1 MPTDEPG
8 DEPGAGPTGEPGA
21 GPADTPGAGPTDTPD
36 DGLAEL
42 RARLSAVEAQE
53 ARLAEQLA
61 AGPPPRHR
69 VRSFLAAL
77 LIVLA
82 CVLTPLSALALWARS
97 EISDTDR
104 YLATMA
110 PLAEDPRIKAAVT
123 DRVTAEITKKL
134 PLDSLLDGL
143 APADKPKLGALL
155 GGIGQALDD
164 GLAGLVRT
172 QVERLVDSEAF
183 VTLWTD
189 VNRDAHA
196 AVEKMVTGQGG
207 GGAVEVRGDTV
218 VLDLAPVIA
227 RVKSALVERGIPL
240 ASRIP
245 EIHTSYPLVQSDA
258 LPEVRTALRVLDLA
272 GLWVPVLT
280 GACALGGVLL
290 AVRRRRAVVAA
301 SLGMAGGALLLG
313 IGLSVFRA
321 VYLDRLPADVD
332 QAAAQAV
339 YDTLVRY
346 LRSAVRVLVTLG
358 LLVALGAW
366 VIGPGR
372 WARTVRG
379 GWRAGLGAVRRVAGR
394 AGLRL
399 GPVGRFVHRWKAPLG
414 WLAVALAALAFVLWS
429 HPTVLV
435 TLCLALG
442 LLAVLAALE
451 LLDEP
456 GAGRA
461 ERGEPAGRAGPAA

>member
-1 MPTDEPG
+1 MPTDR
-8 DEPGAGPTGEPGA
+8 PGAGPEGGPG
-21 GPADTPGAGPTDTPD
+21 DE
-36 DGLAEL
+36 LAEL

-61 AGPPPRHR
+61 AGPAAPPADRPPPRHR

-82 CVLTPLSALALWARS
+82 CALTPLGALALWARS

-123 DRVTAEITKKL
+123 DRVTAEIMKKL

-143 APADKPKLGALL
+143 APDDRPKLGALL

-164 GLAGLVRT
+164 GLGSLVHA
-172 QVERLVDSEAF
+172 QVERLVNSDAF

-207 GGAVEVRGDTV
+207 GAVEVHDDTV

-227 RVKSALVERGIPL
+227 RVKSALVDQGLPL

-245 EIHTSYPLVQSDA
+245 EIHTSYPLVRSDA
-258 LPEVRTALRVLDLA
+258 LPEVRTTLQVLALA
-272 GLWVPVLT
+272 GFWVPVLA

-290 AVRRRRAVVAA
+290 ATRRRRAVVATA
-301 SLGMAGGALLLG
+301 LGMAGGALLLG
-313 IGLSVFRA
+313 IGLSAFRA

-346 LRSAVRVLVTLG
+346 LHSAVRVVVTLG

-379 GWRAGLGAVRRVAGR
+379 GWRAGLGAVRRVAAR

-414 WLAVALAALAFVLWS
+414 WLAVALTALAFVLWS

-442 LLAVLAALE
+442 LLAVLAVLE
-451 LLDEP
+451 LLDAPGQDRAGQPGE
-456 GAGRA
+456 GAGA
-461 ERGEPAGRAGPAA
+461 SA

>member
-1 MPTDEPG
+1 MP
-8 DEPGAGPTGEPGA
+8 
-21 GPADTPGAGPTDTPD
+21 
-36 DGLAEL
+36 
-42 RARLSAVEAQE
+42 R
-53 ARLAEQLA
+53 
-61 AGPPPRHR
+61 PPRHR
-69 VRSFLAAL
+69 TRSFLAAL

-104 YLATMA
+104 YLATMV
-110 PLAEDPRIKAAVT
+110 PLARDPRVKAAVT
-123 DRVTAEITKKL
+123 DRVTAEIMKKL
-134 PLDSLLDGL
+134 PLDSLLDGI
-143 APADKPKLGALL
+143 APDDKPRLGALL
-155 GGIGQALDD
+155 GGIGQALDS
-164 GLAGLVRT
+164 GLGGFVHT
-172 QVERLVDSEAF
+172 QVARFVDSEAF
-183 VTLWTD
+183 VTVWTD

-207 GGAVEVRGDTV
+207 GAVEVHDDTV

-227 RVKSALVERGIPL
+227 RVKTALVDQGLPL

-245 EIHTSYPLVQSDA
+245 EIHTSYPLVRSDA

-272 GLWVPVLT
+272 GFWVPVLA

-290 AVRRRRAVVAA
+290 AARRRRAVVATA
-301 SLGMAGGALLLG
+301 LGMAGGALLLG

-332 QAAAQAV
+332 QAAAEAV

-346 LRSAVRVLVTLG
+346 LRSAVRVTVTLG

-366 VIGPGR
+366 AIGGGR

-379 GWRAGLGAVRRVAGR
+379 GWRAGLGSVRRVAGR
-394 AGLRL
+394 AGLRP
-399 GPVGRFVHRWKAPLG
+399 GPVGRFVHRWKAALG

-442 LLAVLAALE
+442 LVAVLAVLE

-456 GAGRA
+456 GRGR
-461 ERGEPAGRAGPAA
+461 EPGRPEGGAAVSP

>member
-1 MPTDEPG
+1 MPTDQPG
-8 DEPGAGPTGEPGA
+8 DE
-21 GPADTPGAGPTDTPD
+21 
-36 DGLAEL
+36 LAEL

-53 ARLAEQLA
+53 ARLADQLA
-61 AGPPPRHR
+61 AGPARHPPRHR
-69 VRSFLAAL
+69 VRAFFSAL

-82 CVLTPLSALALWARS
+82 CVLTPLGALALWARS

-110 PLAEDPRIKAAVT
+110 PLAEDPRVKAAVA
-123 DRVTAEITKKL
+123 DRVTAEIMKKL
-134 PLDSLLDGL
+134 PLESLLDGV
-143 APADKPKLGALL
+143 APADRPKLDALL
-155 GGIGQALDD
+155 GSIGQALDS
-164 GLAGLVRT
+164 GLGGFVHT
-172 QVERLVDSEAF
+172 EVERLVDSDAF
-183 VTLWTD
+183 TTLWTD
-189 VNRDAHA
+189 VNREAHA

-207 GGAVEVRGDTV
+207 GAVEVHNDTV

-227 RVKSALVERGIPL
+227 RVKSALVDRGLPL

-258 LPEVRTALRVLDLA
+258 LPKVRTALRVLDLA
-272 GLWVPVLT
+272 GFWVPVLA

-290 AVRRRRAVVAA
+290 ATRRRRAVVAA
-301 SLGMAGGALLLG
+301 ALGMAGGALLLG

-332 QAAAQAV
+332 QGAAQAV

-346 LRSAVRVLVTLG
+346 LRSAVRVVVALG

-366 VIGPGR
+366 VTGGGR

-379 GWRAGLGAVRRVAGR
+379 GWRAGLGAVRRVAER

-399 GPVGRFVHRWKAPLG
+399 GPVGRFVHRWKAALG
-414 WLAVALAALAFVLWS
+414 WLAVALAALAFVLWNY
-429 HPTVLV
+429 PTVLV

-442 LLAVLAALE
+442 LVAVLAVLE

-456 GAGRA
+456 GPT
-461 ERGEPAGRAGPAA
+461 ERPEGGAPVSA

>member
-8 DEPGAGPTGEPGA
+8 GERGGKRDGEPGA
-21 GPADTPGAGPTDTPD
+21 GAGSGPGDGSG

-61 AGPPPRHR
+61 AGPAAHPPRHR
-69 VRSFLAAL
+69 TRSFFAAL

-82 CVLTPLSALALWARS
+82 CALTPLGALALWARS

-123 DRVTAEITKKL
+123 DRVTAEIMKKL

-143 APADKPKLGALL
+143 APDDKPKLGALL
-155 GGIGQALDD
+155 GGVGQALEG
-164 GLAGLVRT
+164 GLSGFVHT
-172 QVERLVDSEAF
+172 QVERLVNSHAF

-196 AVEKMVTGQGG
+196 AVVQLVTGQGG
-207 GGAVEVRGDTV
+207 GAVEVHGDTV

-227 RVKSALVERGIPL
+227 RVKSKLVDEGIPL

-258 LPEVRTALRVLDLA
+258 LPEIRTTLRVLNLA
-272 GLWVPVLT
+272 GFWVPVLA

-290 AVRRRRAVVAA
+290 ATRRRRAVVVV

-313 IGLSVFRA
+313 VGLSVFRA

-346 LRSAVRVLVTLG
+346 LRSAVRVVVTLG

-379 GWRAGLGAVRRVAGR
+379 GWRAGLGGVRRVAGR

-399 GPVGRFVHRWKAPLG
+399 GPVGRFVHRRKAPLG

-429 HPTVLV
+429 YPTVLV

-442 LLAVLAALE
+442 LLAVLAVLE

-461 ERGEPAGRAGPAA
+461 ERAGPSGPSRPAA

>member
-1 MPTDEPG
+1 MPTDQPG
-8 DEPGAGPTGEPGA
+8 DE
-21 GPADTPGAGPTDTPD
+21 
-36 DGLAEL
+36 LAEL

-53 ARLAEQLA
+53 ARLADQLA
-61 AGPPPRHR
+61 AGPARHPPRHR
-69 VRSFLAAL
+69 VRAFFSAL

-82 CVLTPLSALALWARS
+82 CVLTPLGALALWARS

-110 PLAEDPRIKAAVT
+110 PLAKDPRVKAAVA
-123 DRVTAEITKKL
+123 DRVTAEIMKKL
-134 PLDSLLDGL
+134 PLESLLDGV
-143 APADKPKLGALL
+143 APADRPKLDALL
-155 GGIGQALDD
+155 GGIGQALDS
-164 GLAGLVRT
+164 GLGGFVHT
-172 QVERLVDSEAF
+172 EVERLVDSDAF
-183 VTLWTD
+183 TTLWTD
-189 VNRDAHA
+189 VNRQAHA

-207 GGAVEVRGDTV
+207 GAVEVHNDTV
-218 VLDLAPVIA
+218 LLDLAPVIA
-227 RVKSALVERGIPL
+227 RVKSALVDRGLPL

-258 LPEVRTALRVLDLA
+258 LPEVRTTLRVLDLA
-272 GLWVPVLT
+272 GFWVPVLA

-290 AVRRRRAVVAA
+290 ATRRRRAVVAA
-301 SLGMAGGALLLG
+301 ALGMAGGALLLG

-332 QAAAQAV
+332 QGAAQAV

-346 LRSAVRVLVTLG
+346 LRSAVRVVVTLG

-366 VIGPGR
+366 VTGGGR

-379 GWRAGLGAVRRVAGR
+379 GWHAGLGAVRRVAER

-399 GPVGRFVHRWKAPLG
+399 GPVGRFVHRWKAALG
-414 WLAVALAALAFVLWS
+414 WLAVALAALAFVLWNY
-429 HPTVLV
+429 PTVLV

-442 LLAVLAALE
+442 LVAVLAVLE

-456 GAGRA
+456 GPA
-461 ERGEPAGRAGPAA
+461 ERPEGGAAVSA

>member
-1 MPTDEPG
+1 MPTDQPG
-8 DEPGAGPTGEPGA
+8 DE
-21 GPADTPGAGPTDTPD
+21 
-36 DGLAEL
+36 LAEL

-53 ARLAEQLA
+53 ARLADQLA
-61 AGPPPRHR
+61 AGPARHPPRHR
-69 VRSFLAAL
+69 MRSFFSAL

-82 CVLTPLSALALWARS
+82 CVLTPLGALALWARS

-110 PLAEDPRIKAAVT
+110 PLAKDPRVKAAVA
-123 DRVTAEITKKL
+123 DRVTAEIMKKL
-134 PLDSLLDGL
+134 PLESLLDGV
-143 APADKPKLGALL
+143 APADRPKLDALL
-155 GGIGQALDD
+155 GSIGQALDS
-164 GLAGLVRT
+164 GLGSFVHT
-172 QVERLVDSEAF
+172 EVERLVDSDAF
-183 VTLWTD
+183 TTLWTD
-189 VNRDAHA
+189 VNRQAHA

-207 GGAVEVRGDTV
+207 GAVEVRNDTV
-218 VLDLAPVIA
+218 LLDLAPVIA
-227 RVKSALVERGIPL
+227 RVKSALVDRGLPL

-258 LPEVRTALRVLDLA
+258 LPKVRTTLRVLDLA
-272 GLWVPVLT
+272 GFWVPVLA

-290 AVRRRRAVVAA
+290 ATRHRRAVVAA
-301 SLGMAGGALLLG
+301 ALGMAGGALLLG

-346 LRSAVRVLVTLG
+346 LRSAVRVVVTLG

-366 VIGPGR
+366 IIGGGR

-379 GWRAGLGAVRRVAGR
+379 GWSAGLGAVRRVAER

-399 GPVGRFVHRWKAPLG
+399 GPVGRFVHRWKAALG
-414 WLAVALAALAFVLWS
+414 WLAVAVAALAFVLWNY
-429 HPTVLV
+429 PTVLV

-442 LLAVLAALE
+442 LVVVLAVLE

-456 GAGRA
+456 GPA
-461 ERGEPAGRAGPAA
+461 ERPEGGAPVSA

>member
-8 DEPGAGPTGEPGA
+8 AESEGGTDGRCDDGRDE
-21 GPADTPGAGPTDTPD
+21 GPAGRPAGGHD
-36 DGLAEL
+36 DELAEL
-42 RARLSAVEAQE
+42 RARLNAVEDQE
-53 ARLAEQLA
+53 ARLAHQLA
-61 AGPPPRHR
+61 AGPAPRPPRHR
-69 VRSFLAAL
+69 VRSSFAAL

-123 DRVTAEITKKL
+123 DRVTAEIVKKL

-143 APADKPKLGALL
+143 APDDKPKLGALL
-155 GGIGQALDD
+155 GGIGQALGD
-164 GLAGLVRT
+164 GLSGLVHD
-172 QVERLVDSEAF
+172 QVERIVDSDAF

-207 GGAVEVRGDTV
+207 GAVEVRDDTV

-227 RVKSALVERGIPL
+227 RVKSALVDQGIPL

-245 EIHTSYPLVQSDA
+245 EIHTSYTLVRSDTV
-258 LPEVRTALRVLDLA
+258 PEVRTALRVLDLA
-272 GLWVPVLT
+272 GFWVPVLA

-290 AVRRRRAVVAA
+290 ATRRRRAVVVTA
-301 SLGMAGGALLLG
+301 LGMAGGALVLG

-346 LRSAVRVLVTLG
+346 LRSAVRVVVTLG

-442 LLAVLAALE
+442 LIAALAVLE
-451 LLDEP
+451 LLDAP
-456 GAGRA
+456 
-461 ERGEPAGRAGPAA
+461 GPA

>member
-1 MPTDEPG
+1 MPTDEPRDGPAG
-8 DEPGAGPTGEPGA
+8 DRAVGPVGEQADGRLD
-21 GPADTPGAGPTDTPD
+21 GPADE
-36 DGLAEL
+36 LAEL
-42 RARLSAVEAQE
+42 RARLGAVEAQE

-61 AGPPPRHR
+61 AAPPVRPPRHR
-69 VRSFLAAL
+69 VRSAFAVL
-77 LIVLA
+77 LILLA

-110 PLAEDPRIKAAVT
+110 PLARDPRIKAAVSA
-123 DRVTAEITKKL
+123 RVTDEIMKRISV
-134 PLDSLLDGL
+134 DSLLDGV
-143 APADKPKLGALL
+143 APDDRPKLGALL
-155 GGIGQALDD
+155 NGIGQALDN
-164 GLAGLVRT
+164 GLAGFVRT
-172 QVERLVDSEAF
+172 EVERVVDSDAF

-196 AVEKMVTGQGG
+196 AVEKLVTGQGG
-207 GGAVEVRGDTV
+207 GAVEVHDDTV

-227 RVKSALVERGIPL
+227 RVKSSLADRLPFVEHL
-240 ASRIP
+240 P
-245 EIHTSYPLVQSDA
+245 EIHTAYPLVRSDA
-258 LPEVRTALRVLDLA
+258 VPKVRTALRVLDLA
-272 GLWVPVLT
+272 GFWVPVLA

-301 SLGMAGGALLLG
+301 ALGMAGGALLLG
-313 IGLSVFRA
+313 IGLSAFRA
-321 VYLDRLPADVD
+321 LYLDRLPADLD

-346 LRSAVRVLVTLG
+346 LRSAVRVVVTLG

-366 VIGPGR
+366 IGGGGR
-372 WARTVRG
+372 GARTVRG
-379 GWRAGLGAVRRVAGR
+379 GWRAGLGAVRRVAAR

-399 GPVGRFVHRWKAPLG
+399 GPVGRFVHRWKAALG
-414 WLAVALAALAFVLWS
+414 WTAVAGAALAFVLWS

-435 TLCLALG
+435 TLCLALALVG
-442 LLAVLAALE
+442 VLAVLE

-456 GAGRA
+456 GR
-461 ERGEPAGRAGPAA
+461 PARSG

>member
-8 DEPGAGPTGEPGA
+8 ERPGEQPGERPAERPGDE
-21 GPADTPGAGPTDTPD
+21 
-36 DGLAEL
+36 LAEL
-42 RARLSAVEAQE
+42 RARLGAVEAQE
-53 ARLAEQLA
+53 ARLARHLA
-61 AGPPPRHR
+61 PGPPSQRAR
-69 VRSFLAAL
+69 AFVAAL
-77 LIVLA
+77 LIALA
-82 CVLTPLSALALWARS
+82 WVLTPLSALALWAKS

-110 PLAEDPRIKAAVT
+110 PLAHDPRVKTAVT
-123 DRVTAEITKKL
+123 DRVTAEIMKKL
-134 PLDSLLDGL
+134 PLDSLFDG
-143 APADKPKLGALL
+143 ATPADKSKLGALL

-164 GLAGLVRT
+164 GLTTFVHG
-172 QVERLVDSEAF
+172 QVERFVDSDAF
-183 VTLWTD
+183 VTVWTD

-207 GGAVEVRGDTV
+207 GAVEVRDDTV
-218 VLDLAPVIA
+218 LLDLAPVIA
-227 RVKSALVERGIPL
+227 RVKAMLVEQGLPL

-245 EIHTSYPLVQSDA
+245 EIHTSYPLLRSDA
-258 LPEVRTALRVLDLA
+258 LPKVRTTLRVLDLA
-272 GLWVPVLT
+272 GFWVPVLA

-290 AVRRRRAVVAA
+290 ARRRRRAVVAA
-301 SLGMAGGALLLG
+301 ALGMAGGALLLG

-321 VYLDRLPADVD
+321 VYLDGLPADVD
-332 QAAAQAV
+332 QGAAQAV

-346 LRSAVRVLVTLG
+346 LRSAVRVVVTLG

-366 VIGPGR
+366 ISGGGR

-379 GWRAGLGAVRRVAGR
+379 GWHAGLGAVRRVAGR

-399 GPVGRFVHRWKAPLG
+399 GPVGRFVHRRKAALG
-414 WLAVALAALAFVLWS
+414 WLAVALAALAFVLWTY
-429 HPTVLV
+429 PTVLV

-442 LLAVLAALE
+442 LLAVLAVLE

-456 GAGRA
+456 GPV
-461 ERGEPAGRAGPAA
+461 ER

>member
-1 MPTDEPG
+1 MPTDRPG
-8 DEPGAGPTGEPGA
+8 DESG
-21 GPADTPGAGPTDTPD
+21 
-36 DGLAEL
+36 DGSGDELAEL
-42 RARLSAVEAQE
+42 RARLSAIEAQE

-61 AGPPPRHR
+61 TGPGRRPPRHR
-69 VRSFLAAL
+69 VRSFAAAL
-77 LIVLA
+77 LIALA

-110 PLAEDPRIKAAVT
+110 PLARDPRIKTAVT
-123 DRVTAEITKKL
+123 DRVTAEVMKKL

-143 APADKPKLGALL
+143 APDDKPKLGALL
-155 GGIGQALDD
+155 GGIGQALDS
-164 GLAGLVRT
+164 GLGGFVHT
-172 QVERLVDSEAF
+172 QVERIVDSDAF
-183 VTLWTD
+183 VALWTD

-196 AVEKMVTGQGG
+196 AVEKLVTGRG
-207 GGAVEVRGDTV
+207 GGAVEVRDDTV
-218 VLDLAPVIA
+218 LLDLAPVIA
-227 RVKSALVERGIPL
+227 RVKSALVDQGLPL

-245 EIHTSYPLVQSDA
+245 EVHTSYPLVRSDA
-258 LPEVRTALRVLDLA
+258 LPEVRTVLRVLDLA
-272 GLWVPVLT
+272 GLWVPVLA
-280 GACALGGVLL
+280 GACALGGALL
-290 AVRRRRAVVAA
+290 ATRRRRAVAA
-301 SLGMAGGALLLG
+301 TALGMAGGALLLG
-313 IGLSVFRA
+313 VGLSVFRA

-339 YDTLVRY
+339 YDALVRY
-346 LRSAVRVLVTLG
+346 LRSAVRVVVTLG
-358 LLVALGAW
+358 PLVALGAW
-366 VIGPGR
+366 VIGGGR
-372 WARTVRG
+372 WARTVRS

-429 HPTVLV
+429 RPTVLV

-442 LLAVLAALE
+442 LVAVLAVLE

-456 GAGRA
+456 GRA
-461 ERGEPAGRAGPAA
+461 ERPEGGVRVSA

>member
-1 MPTDEPG
+1 MPTDRPG
-8 DEPGAGPTGEPGA
+8 DE
-21 GPADTPGAGPTDTPD
+21 
-36 DGLAEL
+36 LAEL

-53 ARLAEQLA
+53 ARLARQLA
-61 AGPPPRHR
+61 TGPARQPTDRPPPRHR
-69 VRSFLAAL
+69 VRSFFAAL

-82 CVLTPLSALALWARS
+82 CVLTPLSALAFWARS
-97 EISDTDR
+97 QISDTDR

-110 PLAEDPRIKAAVT
+110 PLARDPRIKTAVT
-123 DRVTAEITKKL
+123 DRVTAEIVKQL

-143 APADKPKLGALL
+143 APADRPQLGALL
-155 GGIGQALDD
+155 GGIGQALTD
-164 GLAGLVRT
+164 GLSGLVHT
-172 QVERLVDSEAF
+172 QVARLVDSDAF
-183 VTLWTD
+183 VALWTE
-189 VNRDAHA
+189 VNRNAHA
-196 AVEKMVTGQGG
+196 ALEKMVTGQGG
-207 GGAVEVRGDTV
+207 GAVEVRNDTV

-227 RVKSALVERGIPL
+227 RVKSALVDQGVPL

-258 LPEVRTALRVLDLA
+258 IPKVRTALRVLDLA
-272 GLWVPVLT
+272 GFWVPVLA

-290 AVRRRRAVVAA
+290 ATRRRQAVVTTA
-301 SLGMAGGALLLG
+301 LGMAGGALLLG

-332 QAAAQAV
+332 QAVAQAV

-346 LRSAVRVLVTLG
+346 LRSAVRVVVTLG

-372 WARTVRG
+372 WARAVRG

-394 AGLRL
+394 SGLRL

-429 HPTVLV
+429 YPTVLV

-442 LLAVLAALE
+442 LVAVLAVLE

-456 GAGRA
+456 GRPGEGTRA
-461 ERGEPAGRAGPAA
+461 PA

>member
-1 MPTDEPG
+1 MPTDESGAGPEGGPG
-8 DEPGAGPTGEPGA
+8 DE
-21 GPADTPGAGPTDTPD
+21 
-36 DGLAEL
+36 LAEL

-61 AGPPPRHR
+61 AGPTALPADRPPPPHR

-82 CVLTPLSALALWARS
+82 CALTPLGALALWARS

-123 DRVTAEITKKL
+123 DRVTAEIMKKL

-143 APADKPKLGALL
+143 APDDRPKLGALL

-164 GLAGLVRT
+164 GLGSLVHA
-172 QVERLVDSEAF
+172 QVERLVNSDAF

-207 GGAVEVRGDTV
+207 GAVEVHDDTV

-227 RVKSALVERGIPL
+227 RVKSALVEQGLPL

-245 EIHTSYPLVQSDA
+245 EIHTSYPLVRSDA
-258 LPEVRTALRVLDLA
+258 LPEVRTTLRVLDLA
-272 GLWVPVLT
+272 GFWVPVLA

-290 AVRRRRAVVAA
+290 ATRRRRAVVATA
-301 SLGMAGGALLLG
+301 LGMAGGALLLG
-313 IGLSVFRA
+313 IGLSAFRA

-332 QAAAQAV
+332 QAAARAV
-339 YDTLVRY
+339 YDALVRY
-346 LRSAVRVLVTLG
+346 LRSAVRVVVTLG

-379 GWRAGLGAVRRVAGR
+379 GWRAGLGAVRRVAAR

-414 WLAVALAALAFVLWS
+414 WLAAALTALAFVLWS

-451 LLDEP
+451 LLDAPGQDRAGRPGE
-456 GAGRA
+456 GAGA
-461 ERGEPAGRAGPAA
+461 SA